1 MRTAFSVAIM
11 VSVFASLSGNPAAAA
26 PTDKLTRNE
35 LKIACEQAGG
45 VFGDAVLGV
54 YYCFFPDGSVII
66 CSGSTGKCDYREPRR
81 GEFQKFLSTIVAT
94 QGAILSTQQKVVVD
108 LSGILADLGK
118 LQNKMDDLHTAC
130 APPDLVPL
138 PVEGSAPPDYCRS
151 PADGSN
157 NLIVRVKNEGFS
169 DAGPSTLRVTF
180 ATTSGPTPVEVPV
193 PALNWGASL
202 DLSVPIPANCP
213 DPDPH
218 SQACRFQIAV
228 DVAGVVAE
236 SNEPNNNV
244 AGACAP
250 IF

>member
-1 MRTAFSVAIM
+1 MRTGATVAI
-11 VSVFASLSGNPAAAA
+11 VLGVLSLSADLAMAK
-26 PTDKLTRNE
+26 PTSKLTRNQ
-35 LKIACEQAGG
+35 LKIACDQAGG
-45 VFGDAVLGV
+45 FFGEGAPGF
-54 YYCFFPDGSVII
+54 YYCFFPDGSAII
-66 CSGSTGKCDYREPRR
+66 CGGSPTNCDYREPRR
-81 GEFQKFLSTIVAT
+81 SGIEHLLATIVTT
-94 QGAILSTQQKVVVD
+94 QGTLLNQQQKVITD
-108 LSGILADLGK
+108 LSGIIADLGN

-130 APPDLVPL
+130 APPDLLPI

-157 NLIVRVKNEGFS
+157 NLIVRVKNAGFS

-193 PALNWGASL
+193 PALNWGTFL
-202 DLSVPIPANCP
+202 DVSVPIPAECP

-228 DVAGVVAE
+228 DVAGAVAE
-236 SNEPNNNV
+236 SNELNNNV
-244 AGACAP
+244 AGVCAP

>member
-1 MRTAFSVAIM
+1 VIGLFALSVDVA
-11 VSVFASLSGNPAAAA
+11 VAK
-26 PTDKLTRNE
+26 PTVRYTKTQ
-35 LKIACEQAGG
+35 LKNDCE
-45 VFGDAVLGV
+45 VLGGDFYEV
-54 YYCFFPDGSVII
+54 EGTSMYFCVEPDGSLII
-66 CSGSTGKCDYREPRR
+66 CGGYPVTCETFGARR
-81 GEFQKFLSTIVAT
+81 GGVNSLLSSIVAT
-94 QGAILSTQQKVVVD
+94 QGTLLNQQQKVIAD
-108 LSGILADLGK
+108 LSGIVADLGN
-118 LQNKMDDLHTAC
+118 LQNKMDDLHAAC
-130 APPDLVPL
+130 APPDLVPV

-157 NLIVRVKNEGFS
+157 NLIVRVKNQGFS

-180 ATTSGPTPVEVPV
+180 TTTSGPTPVDVPV
-193 PALNWGASL
+193 PALNWGTSV

-228 DVAGVVAE
+228 DVLGVVAE

-244 AGACAP
+244 AGVCAP